1 MLPRAS
7 LNLSME
13 SSDPARLSNSDELV
27 AYDMSQTAG
36 QQSAKPDPFM
46 DLLFLGWNPDLPEP
60 VVLTRLCVCPCDY
73 ARQVLTF

>member
-13 SSDPARLSNSDELV
+13 SSDQALSNSDELA
-27 AYDMSQTAG
+27 AYDISQTSG
-36 QQSAKPDPFM
+36 QQSTKPDPFM

-60 VVLTRLCVCPCDY
+60 VVLTRLCVYLCVY
-73 ARQVLTF
+73 TRHVLTF